1 MKKTIFKNQLFSAFF
16 FSFIL
21 CVFMLFTANKIS
33 AYQDKYVI
41 YDTTVVYEDGTEF
54 KDMGYYFDEYTGC
67 IDGAS
72 IRLYGT
78 NNTTQ
83 SITIGRK
90 IIMYDIDSQTFANVY
105 DSSPSTTIASGS
117 SGDLGSI
124 RLFQTGEW
132 TFRDFAN
139 LVNNLDYPLLLQM
152 YKDTHTNSSIFEGV
166 SLSFDFIINL
176 ELNDEDTTTSY
187 GTNTFLP
194 RWSNNQISFEN
205 IVSFNLS
212 IPHDNFTENY
222 DKYYQEG
229 FNAGAGENSYQKG
242 YEDGRESVDITVDNQ
257 QAIEDYISNNE
268 LKTQEEYLQYGEE
281 KYTNGFNAGKAS
293 IDITSND
300 DQIYMEA
307 YTEGLNDGKT
317 IGFQEGVNSIDLE
330 AIKKSEYDRGY
341 QNGYNTGFANGE
353 SSVDI
358 TSDNDTVIHA
368 YIEKH
373 NYHTDFDFN
382 LNFDLGFNEG
392 IKFVYKNIES
402 DEVVTK
408 YVKEY
413 IRVNKYHTN
422 TQYIDN
428 SDEYYKKGYK
438 EGYKLGLEDGKEYIY
453 RTVESD
459 PIIQEYWRTKIVNG
473 LDINFITQGGEKVY
487 LIKNYDI
494 NYKDTGDFKIII
506 HEGQDTFRVETI
518 ENVIPSQ
525 PSTQKPV
532 TEERDYSGLIEF
544 LKKVGL
550 ALIVF
555 IATVGLIL
563 LLNLLLSL
571 FSRKGSARL
580 EKGFA
585 I

>member
-72 IRLYGT
+72 IRLFGR
-78 NNTTQ
+78 NKTTQ

-124 RLFQTGEW
+124 RLFQTGAW

-139 LVNNLDYPLLLQM
+139 LVNNLDYPMLLQM

-166 SLSFDFIINL
+166 SLEFDFIINL
-176 ELNDEDTTTSY
+176 ELYDEDTTTRY
-187 GTNTFLP
+187 GTNTYLP
-194 RWSNNQISFEN
+194 RWSNNQMSFEK

-222 DKYYQEG
+222 DRYYQDG
-229 FNAGAGENSYQKG
+229 FNAGVGDKSYQDG
-242 YEDGRESVDITVDNQ
+242 FEAGRESVDITADNKE
-257 QAIEDYISNNE
+257 AIEEYISNNE
-268 LKTQEEYLQYGEE
+268 LKTQEEYLSYGEE
-281 KYTNGFNAGKAS
+281 KYTNGFLNGKAS
-293 IDITSND
+293 VDVTSND
-300 DQIYMEA
+300 DLIYMEA
-307 YTEGLNDGKT
+307 YTQGLENGKI
-317 IGFQEGVNSIDLE
+317 IGAQEALESLDLE
-330 AIKKSEYDRGY
+330 AIKKSEYDKGFE
-341 QNGYNTGFANGE
+341 NGRKTGFAEGV

-368 YIEKH
+368 YIKKY
-373 NYHTDFDFN
+373 NYHTDIDFN

-392 IKFVYKNIES
+392 VKYVYKNIET
-402 DEVVTK
+402 DEVITK

-428 SDEYYKKGYK
+428 SDEYYKKGYLDGVEFGK
-438 EGYKLGLEDGKEYIY
+438 EQGKEYIY
-453 RTVESD
+453 RTIESD
-459 PIIQEYWRTKIVNG
+459 PVIQEYWRTKIVNG
-473 LDINFITQGGEKVY
+473 IDINFITDGGEKVY
-487 LIKNYDI
+487 LIKRYDI
-494 NYKDTGDFKIII
+494 KYSDTGDFKIII

-518 ENVIPSQ
+518 ENVVPGQTII
-525 PSTQKPV
+525 QKPV
-532 TEERDYSGLIEF
+532 TEEKDYSSVIEF
-544 LKKVGL
+544 AKKIGL

-555 IATVGLIL
+555 IATIGVVL
-563 LLNLLLSL
+563 LLNLFLSI
-571 FSRKGSARL
+571 FSRKGSVKY

-585 I
+585 V

>member
-54 KDMGYYFDEYTGC
+54 KDMGYYFDEYAGC

-72 IRLYGT
+72 IRLFGR
-78 NNTTQ
+78 NKTTQ

-124 RLFQTGEW
+124 RLFQTGAW

-139 LVNNLDYPLLLQM
+139 LVNNLDYPMLLQM

-166 SLSFDFIINL
+166 SLEFDFIINL
-176 ELNDEDTTTSY
+176 ELYDEDTTTRY
-187 GTNTFLP
+187 GTNTYLP
-194 RWSNNQISFEN
+194 RWSNNQMSFEK

-222 DKYYQEG
+222 DRYYQDG
-229 FNAGAGENSYQKG
+229 FNAGVGDKSYQDG
-242 YEDGRESVDITVDNQ
+242 FEAGRESVDITADNKE
-257 QAIEDYISNNE
+257 AIEEYISNNE
-268 LKTQEEYLQYGEE
+268 LKTQEEYLSYGEE
-281 KYTNGFNAGKAS
+281 KYTNGFLTGKAS
-293 IDITSND
+293 VDVTSND
-300 DQIYMEA
+300 DLIYMEA
-307 YTEGLNDGKT
+307 YTQGLENGKI
-317 IGFQEGVNSIDLE
+317 IGAQEALESLDLE
-330 AIKKSEYDRGY
+330 AIKKSEYDRG
-341 QNGYNTGFANGE
+341 FANGRKTGFSE
-353 SSVDI
+353 GVSSVDI

-368 YIEKH
+368 YIKKY

-392 IKFVYKNIES
+392 VKYVYKNIGT

-428 SDEYYKKGYK
+428 SDEYYKKGFSDGV
-438 EGYKLGLEDGKEYIY
+438 EFGKEQGKQYIY
-453 RTVESD
+453 RTIESD
-459 PIIQEYWRTKIVNG
+459 PIIQEHWRTKIVNG
-473 LDINFITQGGEKVY
+473 IDINFVTDGGEKVY
-487 LIKNYDI
+487 VIKRYDI
-494 NYKDTGDFKIII
+494 NYSDTGDFKIII

-518 ENVIPSQ
+518 ENVIPGQ
-525 PSTQKPV
+525 TIIQKPEV
-532 TEERDYSGLIEF
+532 EEKDYSGLVEF
-544 LKKVGL
+544 FKKFGL

-555 IATVGLIL
+555 IATVGVIL
-563 LLNLLLSL
+563 LLNLFLSI
-571 FSRKGSARL
+571 FKKGSVKL

>member
-1 MKKTIFKNQLFSAFF
+1 M
-16 FSFIL
+16 
-21 CVFMLFTANKIS
+21 
-33 AYQDKYVI
+33 I

-90 IIMYDIDSQTFANVY
+90 IIMYDIDSQTFTNVY

-117 SGDLGSI
+117 RGDLGSI

-132 TFRDFAN
+132 TFRNFAN

-229 FNAGAGENSYQKG
+229 FDAGAGENSYQKG
-242 YEDGRESVDITVDNQ
+242 YEDGRESVDITVDNK

-268 LKTQEEYLQYGEE
+268 LKTQQEYLSYGEE
-281 KYTNGFNAGKAS
+281 KYTNGFNAGKS
-293 IDITSND
+293 SVDVTSND

-330 AIKKSEYDRGY
+330 EIKKSEYDRGY

-382 LNFDLGFNEG
+382 LNFDLGFSEG

-459 PIIQEYWRTKIVNG
+459 PIIQEHWRTKIVNG

-518 ENVIPSQ
+518 ENVVPGQTIVQNP
-525 PSTQKPV
+525 T
-532 TEERDYSGLIEF
+532 TEEKDY
-544 LKKVGL
+544 
-550 ALIVF
+550 
-555 IATVGLIL
+555 
-563 LLNLLLSL
+563 
-571 FSRKGSARL
+571 
-580 EKGFA
+580 
-585 I
+585 